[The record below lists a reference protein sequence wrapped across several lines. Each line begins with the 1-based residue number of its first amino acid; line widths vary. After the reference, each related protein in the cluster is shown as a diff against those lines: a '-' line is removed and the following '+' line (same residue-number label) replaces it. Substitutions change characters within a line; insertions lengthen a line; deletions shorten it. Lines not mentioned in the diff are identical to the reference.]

1 MACLINTNVETNIL
15 QREKFLK
22 FIGWVLKRVREESS
36 KQQKLVLKVSINN
49 VISIDKTEVLNA
61 LKFLFVDSKKHDGSY
76 EVVPHS
82 DLLPFFVKT
91 LSGKDDFIN
100 ILCHLATSKD
110 LKILWRTV
118 LSKIAKKDISP
129 SVETFLYKEVVTF
142 FSKPE
147 PKKLLRDM
155 FI

>member
-1 MACLINTNVETNIL
+1 MTCYLFLFNLKNFIDG
-15 QREKFLK
+15 FLK
-22 FIGWVLKRVREESS
+22 SEDKS
-36 KQQKLVLKVSINN
+36 KI
-49 VISIDKTEVLNA
+49 
-61 LKFLFVDSKKHDGSY
+61 
-76 EVVPHS
+76 
-82 DLLPFFVKT
+82 T